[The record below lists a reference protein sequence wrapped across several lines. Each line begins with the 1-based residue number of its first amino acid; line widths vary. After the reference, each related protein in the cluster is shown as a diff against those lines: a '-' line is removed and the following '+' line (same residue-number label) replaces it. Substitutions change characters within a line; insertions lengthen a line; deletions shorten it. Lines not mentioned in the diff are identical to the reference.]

1 MYMTELNNKVED
13 DDYELFEGGD
23 FVFTQKDGKFVGG
36 GYKIKTAFLEGG
48 MPIMTTINDHDSHT
62 GGKVSSPFEN
72 LAVPAGL
79 FYINT
84 RVPKKYTDKTEEE
97 YKPHQ
102 TINDDIMDKLYSLVE
117 VNKKQQRKTKKI
129 ANKLTK
135 SDKRKTRRHK

>member
-1 MYMTELNNKVED
+1 MSIE
-13 DDYELFEGGD
+13 
-23 FVFTQKDGKFVGG
+23 
-36 GYKIKTAFLEGG
+36 
-48 MPIMTTINDHDSHT
+48 
-62 GGKVSSPFEN
+62 
-72 LAVPAGL
+72 
-79 FYINT
+79 
-84 RVPKKYTDKTEEE
+84 KYTDKTEEE